1 MDEDRIAEKIDALL
15 WTHLS
20 AEDFDEYERR
30 FESGEWALDYSDLIG
45 YVGPYEIDLSAGT
58 VNRVD

>member
-30 FESGEWALDYSDLIG
+30 FESGEWDLDYSDLIG